1 MKPNLKW
8 IVKSTLFTLF
18 LVLLLAGCSKK
29 IAFQNSSVVPAAE
42 GTVSITQDDNE
53 NHKIDLTVKRLA
65 DPSRLSPPK
74 NVYVV
79 WIETSQSG
87 TINIG
92 QLTTSTKGFSNML
105 TSSLSAVSPH
115 KPQKVFITAE
125 DNAEANYP
133 SMLVILEIKSIF

>member
-1 MKPNLKW
+1 M
-8 IVKSTLFTLF
+8 VKSTLFSLF

-42 GTVSITQDDNE
+42 GTIAITQDDNE
-53 NHKIDLTVKRLA
+53 NYKIDLTVKRLA

-74 NVYVV
+74 NVYIV

-92 QLTTSTKGFSNML
+92 QLTTSTRGFSKML

-115 KPQKVFITAE
+115 KPLKVFITAE

-133 SMLVILEIKSIF
+133 SMSVVLETKPIY